1 MTSKSCCD
9 EAIEQGTLIRKGRAE
24 WVCPTC
30 GKDQMLKL
38 VFMHDAG
45 LEYKPGKGLKRSNHI
60 AAVSKIVGQ
69 N

>member
-9 EAIEQGTLIRKGRAE
+9 KAIDEGVLIRKGRAW

-38 VFMHDAG
+38 VLMHDAG
-45 LEYKPGKGLKRSNHI
+45 LEYIPGKGLKATKRKTND
-60 AAVSKIVGQ
+60 K
-69 N
+69 

>member
-9 EAIEQGTLIRKGRAE
+9 KAIDNGTLIRKGRAE

-38 VFMHDAG
+38 VFMANARI
-45 LEYKPGKGLKRSNHI
+45 EYVPGKGLKTTKRKTND
-60 AAVSKIVGQ
+60 K
-69 N
+69 

>member
-1 MTSKSCCD
+1 MMSNISCCD
-9 EAIEQGTLIRKGRAE
+9 KAIADGTLIRKGRAW

-45 LEYKPGKGLKRSNHI
+45 LKYIPGKGLKSVKRKTND
-60 AAVSKIVGQ
+60 K
-69 N
+69 

>member
-1 MTSKSCCD
+1 MTSKRETSCCNK
-9 EAIEQGTLIRKGRAE
+9 AINDGTLIRKGRAW

-45 LEYKPGKGLKRSNHI
+45 LEYIPGKGLKTT
-60 AAVSKIVGQ
+60 KKEEE
-69 N
+69 

>member
-9 EAIEQGTLIRKGRAE
+9 KAIDEGILIRKGRAE

-45 LEYKPGKGLKRSNHI
+45 LEYKLGKGLKTTKRKAND
-60 AAVSKIVGQ
+60 K
-69 N
+69 

>member
-9 EAIEQGTLIRKGRAE
+9 KAINEGTLIRKGRAE

-38 VFMHDAG
+38 VLMADAG
-45 LEYKPGKGLKRSNHI
+45 INYVPGKGLKTKKEEKNET
-60 AAVSKIVGQ
+60 SKNQ
-69 N
+69 NT